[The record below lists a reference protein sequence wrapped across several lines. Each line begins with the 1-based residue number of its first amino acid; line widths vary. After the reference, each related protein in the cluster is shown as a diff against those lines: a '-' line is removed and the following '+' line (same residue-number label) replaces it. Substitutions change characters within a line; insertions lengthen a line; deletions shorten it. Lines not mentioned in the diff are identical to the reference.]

1 MKSDSRQ
8 RAGSLTAA
16 GVYFLLTLA
25 LWGLFRILPG
35 APVGQRAAAAGRRA
49 GGDGRQDLPLY
60 PPGDLPAARR
70 GECFR
75 WDAGTVFGFDKTGL
89 LWGAGLAV
97 FFLLYYGCRS
107 LLLDGSVGF
116 TAASLNAEEIIS
128 TVLFAGLTEE
138 IFSRGYLLNRLWKR
152 FPFWLANTLAG
163 LAFLA
168 AHFPIWYTKGYFAG
182 AAVLK
187 SCLSTFVIGL
197 LLGYV
202 ARRSGGSVWGAV
214 FAHSMHNLIVITL
227 V

>member
-25 LWGLFRILPG
+25 LWGLFRILLEPLLASALPPPVVVLAETAAKTCLYILPVIFLLRG
-35 APVGQRAAAAGRRA
+35 A
-49 GGDGRQDLPLY
+49 
-60 PPGDLPAARR
+60 

-138 IFSRGYLLNRLWKR
+138 IFFRGYLLNRLWKR